1 MQNLIRRTNT
11 WYARFFIPKERWVDV
26 GKAMGAARGVKKEV
40 VRTLKTSDR
49 REAKRALVS
58 ALATIQMDVDAALK
72 TAGLAPLTDWTANW
86 KGRALEWRALIS
98 EADDTDHVVPDEYGG
113 EAFII
118 DSDRRVLLESLEPEA
133 ERLEEVR
140 GPAVA
145 QAFVKIATGDH
156 LSLREALDEWLAET
170 GKARRGKTNAGHR
183 KVFSDFEAFLRE
195 TPKHQHHTLDS
206 MTFSDVTRR
215 MAGEFIAWRAQKV
228 SAAAVRR
235 EFSAPMGLWRWA
247 IRRGHAVENPW
258 TDQTAGLADSRGKDE
273 EDAKRA
279 FTPHELVTL
288 LTASGPEWSPNGG
301 GYGATLWDA
310 TRLAL
315 LTGLR
320 AAELADLRI
329 KDLTEDHTVVSLPK
343 GKTKNAK
350 RLVPLPKA
358 ARRIIEARLAELPDT
373 SPEAPLWPE
382 VPVTKLTNSRGN
394 KLSNRFRVARSRLL
408 SNVEGV
414 DFHSLRRCYATML
427 ETAMNARGRV
437 NPAIIASLMGHARG
451 TMALDL
457 YSSGASKQA
466 LVDAVTDLEVLG
478 IAPEVRRALEE
489 TASQRPGMVRFQ
501 PLGAKAVE
509 PVAMQTVVEPTAAP
523 KRVRRGRK
531 TVAGDPAQLPSLAS
545 STGAGGPRPQGGDH
559 RPGQE
564 GRQPEA

>member
-1 MQNLIRRTNT
+1 VACYAPAAMQNLIRRSNT
-11 WYARFFIPKERWVDV
+11 WYARFFVPKERWADV
-26 GKAMGAARGVKKEV
+26 GKAMGAARGIKKEV

-58 ALATIQMDVDAALK
+58 ALAAIQRDIDAALK
-72 TAGLAPLTDWTANW
+72 TTGLAPLTDWTADW
-86 KGRALEWRALIS
+86 KGRAVEWRALIS
-98 EADDTDHVVPDEYGG
+98 EADDTDHIVPSDTSAEGFIVV
-113 EAFII
+113 
-118 DSDRRVLLESLEPEA
+118 DSDRRLLLDSLEPEA
-133 ERLEEVR
+133 EQLEGVR
-140 GPAVA
+140 GAAVA
-145 QAFVKIATGDH
+145 QAFWKIATGDH

-170 GKARRGKTNAGHR
+170 GKSRRGKTNAGHR

-195 TPKHQHHTLDS
+195 TPRHQHHTLDS
-206 MTFSDVTRR
+206 MSFSDVTRR

-247 IRRGHAVENPW
+247 IRRGHAVDNPW
-258 TDQTAGLADSRGKDE
+258 ADQTAGLADSRGQDE

-279 FTPHELVTL
+279 FTPHELVAL
-288 LTASGPEWSPNGG
+288 LTATGPEWSPNGG
-301 GYGATLWDA
+301 GYSATLWDA
-310 TRLAL
+310 TRLTL

-329 KDLTEDHTVVSLPK
+329 KDLTEDRTMVSLPK

-358 ARRIIEARLAELPDT
+358 AQWIIEARLAELPDT

-394 KLSNRFRVARSRLL
+394 KLSDRFRLARSRLL
-408 SNVEGV
+408 PNVEGV

-478 IAPEVRRALEE
+478 IPPEVRKALEE
-489 TASQRPGMVRFQ
+489 TASQRPRMVRFQ

-509 PVAMQTVVEPTAAP
+509 PMGVETVVVEPTAAL

-531 TVAGDPAQLPSLAS
+531 TVADEAAQPPA
-545 STGAGGPRPQGGDH
+545 
-559 RPGQE
+559 
-564 GRQPEA
+564 